1 MTMRRM
7 DNPGSKRSRRNP
19 TARLRPAAIALAA
32 LLAALSAAGCFGRKA
47 KPQPPPAQPAP
58 AEAAPART
66 EPPAEPPPT
75 VTLNPPPNPAPP
87 VVVRPASPTESPVLL
102 EAEDKFAIRNYRG
115 AIRDYEKFLEN
126 HPGHKDRPQAMFHL
140 GLAYALSGP
149 SAQNQKKAIEQFRG
163 LAREFADSPYAAA
176 AQYILSL
183 LAEVERLKTENET
196 RVETLKRLREE
207 LERIKKIDME
217 RRPTKPP
224 A

>member
-1 MTMRRM
+1 MIRRRL
-7 DNPGSKRSRRNP
+7 DTLDSTRRRR
-19 TARLRPAAIALAA
+19 TLGVRLRTGAIALAA
-32 LLAALSAAGCFGRKA
+32 LPAALLLAGCLGRKA
-47 KPQPPPAQPAP
+47 QPQPPAAPPA
-58 AEAAPART
+58 AEAAPARP

-87 VVVRPASPTESPVLL
+87 VVVRPASPKEPPVLL

-126 HPGHKDRPQAMFHL
+126 HPGHKDRPQAIFHL

-149 SAQNQKKAIEQFRG
+149 STRNQRKAMEQFRD

-176 AQYILSL
+176 AEYILGL
-183 LAEVERLKTENET
+183 LAEVERLRSESEAKE
-196 RVETLKRLREE
+196 ETLKRLREE

-224 A
+224 E